1 MSNFWKKQVAQESAN
16 ATLEPGSIELPEEAV
31 ETHLAEVQE
40 DTAEIELL
48 DRDGAI
54 LEDDADETDAQTD
67 LVDEGEEAGE
77 DMSEEEVES
86 LDVAQE
92 SIRKRWGIDRRSV
105 AQESAGSSRSRRTVA
120 RESLVE
126 DAKTLI
132 KRFIEWLKELGRKA
146 KDRWLKFHNAGKTI
160 QGRSKKFE
168 AKLRSLGSKKKDTIT
183 GGFIKQLSKG
193 GEFIGSNT
201 AELKSQLA
209 IAKESMET
217 QTGIYEKSS
226 SLVDAVLKGE
236 DKGFREIAD
245 FIGSKGMASA
255 KGTQIVGGM
264 QVNTKEG
271 DEGGAVEFIENK
283 AETKDEVPT
292 PSSSELASLNDFY
305 NLLGKDLEKQ
315 LQDFRKTDKARSDL
329 EKSMDKVLAAI
340 GKKEGEEGGE
350 KAARAARKL
359 AQRAASNAQIIAKVG
374 AHIWK
379 TLPSGVNGYLAA
391 GIGAY
396 GK

>member
-77 DMSEEEVES
+77 EMSEDEVES

-92 SIRKRWGIDRRSV
+92 SIRKRWGIERRSV
-105 AQESAGSSRSRRTVA
+105 AQESAGSSRSRRVVA
-120 RESLVE
+120 REALVE

-132 KRFIEWLKELGRKA
+132 KRFIEWLKEIGRKA
-146 KDRWLKFHNAGKTI
+146 KERWLKFHNAGKTI

-168 AKLRSLGSKKKDTIT
+168 AKLRSLGSKKKDTIS

-193 GEFIGSNT
+193 GEFIGNNL
-201 AELKSQLA
+201 AEMKSQLSL
-209 IAKESMET
+209 AKDTLEAQTALYARGKEIVDKLLGGDTSIQLLRESVEVIK
-217 QTGIYEKSS
+217 GSG
-226 SLVDAVLKGE
+226 LKGT
-236 DKGFREIAD
+236 KL
-245 FIGSKGMASA
+245 
-255 KGTQIVGGM
+255 VGGM
-264 QVNTKEG
+264 QIDIKE
-271 DEGGAVEFIENK
+271 DSESSVIEFTEDTS
-283 AETKDEVPT
+283 EVKDEVAT
-292 PSSSELASLNDFY
+292 PSSNELASLNDFY

-315 LQDFRKTDKARSDL
+315 LQDFRKTDKARTDL
-329 EKSMDKVLAAI
+329 EKVMDKVVSAI

-350 KAARAARKL
+350 KAARAARKM
-359 AQRAASNAQIIAKVG
+359 AQATASNAQLVSKAG

-379 TLPSGVNGYLAA
+379 TLPTGVNGYLSA

>member
-77 DMSEEEVES
+77 DMTEDEVES

-92 SIRKRWGIDRRSV
+92 SIRKRWGIERRSV
-105 AQESAGSSRSRRTVA
+105 AQESAGSSRSRRVVA

-126 DAKTLI
+126 DAKTLV
-132 KRFIEWLKELGRKA
+132 KRFIEWLKEIGRKA
-146 KDRWLKFHNAGKTI
+146 KERWLKFHNAGKTI

-168 AKLRSLGSKKKDTIT
+168 AKLRNLGSKKKDTIS

-193 GEFIGSNT
+193 GEFIGNNM
-201 AELKSQLA
+201 AEMKSQLT
-209 IAKESMET
+209 IAKESLEAQTALYAHGKEIVDKILGGET
-217 QTGIYEKSS
+217 GVAGDILRTIQSKG
-226 SLVDAVLKGE
+226 LKGT
-236 DKGFREIAD
+236 KV
-245 FIGSKGMASA
+245 
-255 KGTQIVGGM
+255 VGGM
-264 QVNTKEG
+264 QINFKE
-271 DEGGAVEFIENK
+271 ESESTVVEFTEDSS
-283 AETKDEVPT
+283 EVKDEVST

-315 LQDFRKTDKARSDL
+315 LQDFRKTDKARTDL
-329 EKSMDKVLAAI
+329 EKVMDKVVAAI

-350 KAARAARKL
+350 KAARVARKM
-359 AQRAASNAQIIAKVG
+359 AQATASNAQLVSKAG

-379 TLPSGVNGYLAA
+379 TLPSGVNGYLSA

>member
-77 DMSEEEVES
+77 DMTEDEVES

-92 SIRKRWGIDRRSV
+92 SIRKRWGIERRSV
-105 AQESAGSSRSRRTVA
+105 AQESAGSSRSRRVVA

-126 DAKTLI
+126 DAKTLV
-132 KRFIEWLKELGRKA
+132 KRFIEWLKEIGRKA
-146 KDRWLKFHNAGKTI
+146 KERWLKFHNAGKTI

-168 AKLRSLGSKKKDTIT
+168 AKLRNLGSKKKDTIT

-193 GEFIGSNT
+193 GEFIGNNM
-201 AELKSQLA
+201 AEMKSQLSL
-209 IAKESMET
+209 AKDSLEAQTALYAHGKEVVDKILGGET
-217 QTGIYEKSS
+217 GVAGDILRTIQSKG
-226 SLVDAVLKGE
+226 LKGT
-236 DKGFREIAD
+236 KVI
-245 FIGSKGMASA
+245 
-255 KGTQIVGGM
+255 GGM
-264 QVNTKEG
+264 QINFKE
-271 DEGGAVEFIENK
+271 ESESSVVEFTEDSS
-283 AETKDEVPT
+283 EVKDEVST

-329 EKSMDKVLAAI
+329 EKVMDKVVAAI

-350 KAARAARKL
+350 KAARVARKM
-359 AQRAASNAQIIAKVG
+359 AQATASNAQLVSKAG

-379 TLPSGVNGYLAA
+379 TLPSGVNGYLSA

>member
-77 DMSEEEVES
+77 DMTEDEVES

-92 SIRKRWGIDRRSV
+92 SIRKRWGIERRSV
-105 AQESAGSSRSRRTVA
+105 AQESAGSSRSRRVVA

-126 DAKTLI
+126 DAKTLV
-132 KRFIEWLKELGRKA
+132 KRFIEWLKEIGRKA
-146 KDRWLKFHNAGKTI
+146 KERWLKFHNAGKTI

-168 AKLRSLGSKKKDTIT
+168 AKLRNLGSKKKDTIS

-193 GEFIGSNT
+193 GEFIGNNM
-201 AELKSQLA
+201 AEMKSQLSL
-209 IAKESMET
+209 AKDSLEAQTALYAHGKEVVDKILGGET
-217 QTGIYEKSS
+217 GVAGDILRTIQSKG
-226 SLVDAVLKGE
+226 LKGT
-236 DKGFREIAD
+236 KVI
-245 FIGSKGMASA
+245 
-255 KGTQIVGGM
+255 GGM
-264 QVNTKEG
+264 QINFKE
-271 DEGGAVEFIENK
+271 ESESSVVEFTEDSS
-283 AETKDEVPT
+283 EVKDEVST

-315 LQDFRKTDKARSDL
+315 LQDFRKTDKARADL
-329 EKSMDKVLAAI
+329 EKVMDKVVAAI

-350 KAARAARKL
+350 KAARVARKM
-359 AQRAASNAQIIAKVG
+359 AQATASNAQLVSKAG

-379 TLPSGVNGYLAA
+379 TLPSGVNGYLSA

>member
-77 DMSEEEVES
+77 DMTEDEVES

-92 SIRKRWGIDRRSV
+92 SIRKRWGIERRSV
-105 AQESAGSSRSRRTVA
+105 AQESAGSSRSRRVVA

-126 DAKTLI
+126 DAKTLV
-132 KRFIEWLKELGRKA
+132 KRFIEWLKEIGRKA
-146 KDRWLKFHNAGKTI
+146 KERWLKFHNAGKTI

-168 AKLRSLGSKKKDTIT
+168 AKLRNLGSKKKDTIT

-193 GEFIGSNT
+193 GEFIGNNM
-201 AELKSQLA
+201 AEMKSQLSL
-209 IAKESMET
+209 AKDSLEAQTALYAHGKEVVDKILGGET
-217 QTGIYEKSS
+217 GVAGDILRTIQSKG
-226 SLVDAVLKGE
+226 LKGT
-236 DKGFREIAD
+236 KVI
-245 FIGSKGMASA
+245 
-255 KGTQIVGGM
+255 GGM
-264 QVNTKEG
+264 QINFKE
-271 DEGGAVEFIENK
+271 ESESTVVEFTEDSS
-283 AETKDEVPT
+283 EVKDEVST

-315 LQDFRKTDKARSDL
+315 LQDFRKTDKARTDL
-329 EKSMDKVLAAI
+329 EKVMDKVVAAI

-350 KAARAARKL
+350 KAARVARKM
-359 AQRAASNAQIIAKVG
+359 AQATASNAQLVSKAG

-379 TLPSGVNGYLAA
+379 TLPSGVNGYLSA

>member
-77 DMSEEEVES
+77 DMTEDEVES

-92 SIRKRWGIDRRSV
+92 SIRKRWGIERRSV
-105 AQESAGSSRSRRTVA
+105 AQESAGSSRSRRVVA

-126 DAKTLI
+126 DAKTLV
-132 KRFIEWLKELGRKA
+132 KRFIEWLKEIGRKA
-146 KDRWLKFHNAGKTI
+146 KERWLKFHNAGKTI

-168 AKLRSLGSKKKDTIT
+168 AKLRNLGSKKKDTIS

-193 GEFIGSNT
+193 GDFIGNNM
-201 AELKSQLA
+201 AEMKSQLSL
-209 IAKESMET
+209 AKDSLEAQTALYAHGKEIVDKILGGET
-217 QTGIYEKSS
+217 GVAGDILRTIQSKG
-226 SLVDAVLKGE
+226 LKGT
-236 DKGFREIAD
+236 KV
-245 FIGSKGMASA
+245 
-255 KGTQIVGGM
+255 VGGM
-264 QVNTKEG
+264 QINFKE
-271 DEGGAVEFIENK
+271 ESESTVVEFTEDSS
-283 AETKDEVPT
+283 EVKDEVST

-315 LQDFRKTDKARSDL
+315 LQDFRKTDKARTDL
-329 EKSMDKVLAAI
+329 EKVMDKVVAAI

-350 KAARAARKL
+350 KAARVARKM
-359 AQRAASNAQIIAKVG
+359 AQATASNAQLVSKAG

-379 TLPSGVNGYLAA
+379 TLPSGVNGYLSA